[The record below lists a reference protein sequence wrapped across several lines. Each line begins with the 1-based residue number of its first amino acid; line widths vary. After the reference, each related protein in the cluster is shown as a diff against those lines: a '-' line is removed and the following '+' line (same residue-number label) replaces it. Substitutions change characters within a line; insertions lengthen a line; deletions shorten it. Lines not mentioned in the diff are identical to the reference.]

1 MKYSCNLFLTILMV
15 VVSSQA
21 AFAQLAKTDDP
32 FAGQKWAV
40 ACKTLPVHSE
50 ATAFSNVKGQLV
62 FGTTVV
68 IKNLT
73 KKFTLPESQQTS
85 PSGSEAASEPQSKF
99 AWAEVSTADLGGF
112 VPMSCLVNG
121 NLVQG
126 PHESPADLF
135 QKPVSIGSVSDRGFS
150 KKEKGDQV
158 AMRGMSG
165 SNKVGK
171 CDEETISSRG
181 FSKKEKG
188 DQVAMRGMSKS
199 AEVICVRED
208 FTKLAKTIQELPEVN
223 NPHETDLEF
232 RRVGNLGEF
241 KK

>member
-1 MKYSCNLFLTILMV
+1 MRYIFRFSFMTTIV
-15 VVSSQA
+15 A
-21 AFAQLAKTDDP
+21 AIAPASFAQLAKTDEP
-32 FAGQKWAV
+32 FPGQQWAV
-40 ACKTLPVHSE
+40 ACKTLPVHTD
-50 ATAFSNVKGQLV
+50 ATAFSKVKGQLS

-73 KKFTLPESQQTS
+73 GKFVLPDSQQS
-85 PSGSEAASEPQSKF
+85 SASGGETTSEPQAKF
-99 AWAEVSTADLGGF
+99 AWAEVSSANFSGF

-121 NLVQG
+121 NLAQG
-126 PHESPADLF
+126 PHENPADLF
-135 QKPVSIGSVSDRGFS
+135 QKPISVGNVADRGFS

-165 SNKVGK
+165 KSEVTE
-171 CDEETISSRG
+171 CDDATISSRG

-199 AEVICVRED
+199 TEVICVRED
-208 FTKLAKTIQELPEVN
+208 FVNLAKTINALPEVN
-223 NPHETDLEF
+223 NPHEADLEF

>member
-1 MKYSCNLFLTILMV
+1 MKHSSRLFFIILMV
-15 VVSSQA
+15 VVSPHA
-21 AFAQLAKTDDP
+21 AFAQLAKTDEP
-32 FAGQKWAV
+32 FPGQQWAV
-40 ACKTLPVHSE
+40 ACKVLPIHSE
-50 ATAFSNVKGQLV
+50 ASAFSNVKGQLT
-62 FGTTVV
+62 FGNTVV

-73 KKFTLPESQQTS
+73 KKFVLPDSQQG
-85 PSGSEAASEPQSKF
+85 PASGGGTMSEPQAKF
-99 AWAEVSTADLGGF
+99 SWAEVSTANLSGF

-121 NLVQG
+121 ALAQG
-126 PHESPADLF
+126 PYENPADLF
-135 QKPVSIGSVSDRGFS
+135 QKPVSVGNISDRGFS

-165 SNKVGK
+165 KSEVQE
-171 CDEETISSRG
+171 CDEATISSRG

-208 FTKLAKTIQELPEVN
+208 FVNLANTIRELPEVN
-223 NPHETDLEF
+223 NPHQADLEF